1 MRSVFP
7 AFCTDD
13 AADWLQRLDLSDGV
27 AALDQALRSVADAA
41 DPRAAAG
48 RAEIALVAAELVAAL
63 HGHPHP
69 ALPEPGRRWVDS
81 QGGARSVHAD
91 ADFDGLVLATR
102 ALDLVGTSSQ
112 LSDARDE
119 AAADASWRASLDD
132 LRMRL
137 AAAGGMPRVRGLQG
151 GQRGT

>member
-13 AADWLQRLDLSDGV
+13 AADWLHRLDPADGV

-63 HGHPHP
+63 HGRPHP
-69 ALPEPGRRWVDS
+69 ALPAPARRWVDA
-81 QGGARSVHAD
+81 QGGARTVHGD

-102 ALDLVGTSSQ
+102 ALDLIGTSSH

-119 AAADASWRASLDD
+119 AAADARWRASLDD

-137 AAAGGMPRVRGLQG
+137 AAAGGMPRARGSQG
-151 GQRGT
+151 AKSGT

>member
-7 AFCTDD
+7 AFCSDD
-13 AADWLQRLDLSDGV
+13 AAEWLQRLDPADGV
-27 AALDQALRSVADAA
+27 AALDQALRSVADAP

-63 HGHPHP
+63 HDHPHP
-69 ALPEPGRRWVDS
+69 ALPEAGLRWVDA
-81 QGGARSVHAD
+81 QGGARTVHGD

-102 ALDLVGTSSQ
+102 ALDLIGTTSQ
-112 LSDARDE
+112 LSDSRDE
-119 AAADASWRASLDD
+119 AAADARWRASLDD

-137 AAAGGMPRVRGLQG
+137 AAAGGMPRARPSQEGA
-151 GQRGT
+151 RGT